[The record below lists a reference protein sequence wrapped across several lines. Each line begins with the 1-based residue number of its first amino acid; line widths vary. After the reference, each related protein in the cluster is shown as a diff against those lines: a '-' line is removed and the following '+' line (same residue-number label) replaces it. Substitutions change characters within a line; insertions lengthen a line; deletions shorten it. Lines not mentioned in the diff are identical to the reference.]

1 MRRTRALTVLW
12 IVLALGIGCSVAD
25 DAQDDDTDEPDTGE
39 PQWIPLD
46 GLEFYPVF
54 EGGDGLY
61 HTYRIPSIV
70 RTTSGVLLAF
80 AEGRGDEWYDKSQND
95 IVLRRSLDDG
105 VHWAPIVVLHDV
117 GEVSLND
124 PTAVQIRT
132 GEHTGRVLLMFES
145 IPCINTSPEE
155 CVEIDGGETSN
166 FLMYSD
172 DDGETWSEPADITA
186 FAGGGG
192 VGPGLA
198 IQKTLDPAAG
208 RVLFPFRGLESTNF
222 ALYSDDGGDTWT
234 QGGEPDTDATV
245 GAGNEVQLVELSDGR
260 LQLNARNT
268 DDTGFRKVAWSE
280 NGGHTWSA
288 LEDDDELVDSQVM
301 ASLLCFSTTADSDRD
316 RLLFSNP
323 AHPDVRVQGT
333 VRMSYDDGETWP
345 VSREVFDLVFGYSVL
360 VKLDCKNVGL
370 LFEEG
375 INTQSIQFAR
385 FPLAWLTEGDD
396 DPACF

>member
-1 MRRTRALTVLW
+1 MRLMSCLTAFWLALTM
-12 IVLALGIGCSVAD
+12 AFGCSVTDEAGDD
-25 DAQDDDTDEPDTGE
+25 DAEEPTDEE
-39 PQWIPLD
+39 PQWLELD
-46 GLEFYPVF
+46 DLEFYTVF

-80 AEGRGDEWYDKSQND
+80 AEGRVDEWYDKSQND
-95 IVLRRSLDDG
+95 IVLRRSFDDG
-105 VHWAPIVVLHDV
+105 VTWEPVVLLHDV

-124 PTAVQIRT
+124 PTAVQIT
-132 GEHTGRVLLMFES
+132 SGEHAGRLLLMFES

-155 CVEIDGGETSN
+155 CVDIEGGEAIN
-166 FLMYSD
+166 FLMFSD
-172 DDGETWSEPADITA
+172 DDGETWSEPADISA
-186 FAGGGG
+186 VAGGGG

-198 IQKTLDPAAG
+198 NQKTLAPAAG
-208 RVLFPFRGLESTNF
+208 RILFPFRGEGSTNF
-222 ALYSDDGGDTWT
+222 ALYSDDGGESWLR
-234 QGGEPDTDATV
+234 GGEPDTSGTV

-268 DDTGFRKVAWSE
+268 DDTGFRKVSWSDDGGEAWS
-280 NGGHTWSA
+280 A
-288 LEDDDELVDSQVM
+288 MEDDDELVDSQVM
-301 ASLLCFSTTADSDRD
+301 ASIIRFSTTADGDRD

-323 AHPDVRVQGT
+323 AHPDVRLQGT

-345 VSREVFDLVFGYSVL
+345 VSREVFELVFGYSVL
-360 VKLDCKNVGL
+360 VKLDCRNVGL

-396 DPACF
+396 VPACF